1 MASSSW
7 EELDNY
13 EREKWHRDLRDIDCW
28 YDKKL
33 PNLQS
38 FLNVKIAFFIGYPC
52 LFFVITTL

>member
-38 FLNVKIAFFIGYPC
+38 FLNVKIAFFLLAIHVSF
-52 LFFVITTL
+52 LL